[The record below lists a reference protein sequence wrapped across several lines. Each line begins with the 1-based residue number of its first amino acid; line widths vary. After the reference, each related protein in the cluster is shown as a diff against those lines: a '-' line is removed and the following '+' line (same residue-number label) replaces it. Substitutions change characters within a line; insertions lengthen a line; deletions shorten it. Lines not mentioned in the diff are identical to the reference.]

1 MLDKILTLL
10 VGLLGGFAVGI
21 QSPLA
26 GLMSQ
31 KVGAAASSF
40 ILHAGGAIVSA
51 LLLVTRGGERI
62 SEWRGLP
69 WYMLGAGAFGLVLVL
84 TLSYTLP
91 QLGAGVALV
100 LIIVGQLL
108 MGMLI
113 DHFGWFGIPVR
124 PVDATRLVAALLLL
138 VGAYLMASR

>member
-1 MLDKILTLL
+1 MLERIVTLL
-10 VGLLGGFAVGI
+10 VGLLGGFAVGF
-21 QSPLA
+21 QSPIA

-31 KVGAAASSF
+31 KVGGAASSF

-51 LLLVTRGGERI
+51 VLLVARGGERI
-62 SEWRGLP
+62 GEWRGLP
-69 WYMLGAGAFGLVLVL
+69 WYMLGSGAFGLLLVL

-91 QLGAGVALV
+91 QLGAGVALT

-113 DHFGWFGIPVR
+113 DHFGWFGLPVR
-124 PVDATRLVAALLLL
+124 PVDATRVVAALLLL